1 MQPLQLFFNYRN
13 MREGPIYSL
22 PLNFPMDI
30 FALHNLSWILT
41 TPPVLGKEVIATI
54 AINPNSKD
62 NNKYE
67 TKGVYVS
74 ITNEPMEENYYN
86 NYITDEYKVTSL
98 GYDYPENHIEDWN
111 SKVNEEAAKEEKEQE
126 NARRWETIPEYKDPI
141 VPIREFFQSPHMTA
155 SRYVSPNGIKT
166 LVHSITPLANIEI
179 YNRSEGSTVRTGFAT
194 SGSFGNTNYNK
205 AHDILQAWSRAAGLY
220 DLVFTLNEVL
230 RPKGINISATY
241 GVDDDILEIKVG
253 LWDNGMY
260 KHGFPFTSY
269 YNCLDRILPMGVK
282 YVAHLADELKDND
295 DAINA
300 IQTIIRHVSSYMVGN
315 PSIAQAIK
323 DSELCR

>member
-13 MREGPIYSL
+13 VKDGPIYSL
-22 PLNFPMDI
+22 PLKFPESTFI
-30 FALHNLSWILT
+30 LHNLSWILAT
-41 TPPVLGKEVIATI
+41 SPVLGKEVIAVI

-111 SKVNEEAAKEEKEQE
+111 VNIEKERAKQETEEA
-126 NARRWETIPEYKDPI
+126 NAARWNAIPEYKDPI
-141 VPIREFFQSPHMTA
+141 VPIREIFDSPHMTA
-155 SRYVSPNGIKT
+155 IQGVNPNGTKT
-166 LVHSITPLANIEI
+166 LLYHVTSLANLEV
-179 YNRSEGSTVRTGFAT
+179 YSMGEGSTVKTGFAVNT
-194 SGSFGNTNYNK
+194 SFCNK
-205 AHDILQAWSRAAGLY
+205 SCDVVYDILQAWSRVAGLY
-220 DLVFTLNEVL
+220 DLTYTLHDTL

-241 GVDDDILEIKVG
+241 GVDDDVLEIKVG

-260 KHGFPFTSY
+260 KYGFPFTSY
-269 YNCLDRILPMGVK
+269 YSCLERILPMGTK
-282 YVAHLADELKDND
+282 YVVHLADALKDND
-295 DAINA
+295 DAISA
-300 IQTIIRHVSSYMVGN
+300 IQTIIRYVSNHMKDR
-315 PSIAQAIK
+315 PSIMQAIK
-323 DSELCR
+323 GSK

>member
-30 FALHNLSWILT
+30 FTLHNLSWILT

-111 SKVNEEAAKEEKEQE
+111 SKVEKEAKKNE
-126 NARRWETIPEYKDPI
+126 AEYVNAARWDAIPEHKDPI
-141 VPIREFFQSPHMTA
+141 SLIREFFNSPHMTA
-155 SRYVSPNGIKT
+155 TPGVDSNGVRT
-166 LVHSITPLANIEI
+166 LVYKITTLSDIVMYDTNKELPLK
-179 YNRSEGSTVRTGFAT
+179 TGFAT
-194 SGSFGNTNYNK
+194 DETCGGKSYAVVYS
-205 AHDILQAWSRAAGLY
+205 ILRAWSRVEWLY
-220 DLVFTLNEVL
+220 DLVDKLNEKL
-230 RPKGINISATY
+230 RPNGISISATSY
-241 GVDDDILEIKVG
+241 GIDSDTLDIKVG

-260 KHGFPFTSY
+260 KYGFPFTT
-269 YNCLDRILPMGVK
+269 YNHLEKIPAMGVK
-282 YVAHLADELKDND
+282 YIAHVADALRDNS

-300 IQTIIRHVSSYMVGN
+300 IQSIIVHAARHMLGKPTIEQIIRVEHM
-315 PSIAQAIK
+315 
-323 DSELCR
+323 

>member
-62 NNKYE
+62 SNKYE

-74 ITNEPMEENYYN
+74 LTNEPMEENYYN
-86 NYITDEYKVTSL
+86 NYITDEYKVTSI

-111 SKVNEEAAKEEKEQE
+111 VNVEKERAKQETEEA
-126 NARRWETIPEYKDPI
+126 NAARWNAIPEYKDPI
-141 VPIREFFQSPHMTA
+141 VPIREIFDSPHMSA
-155 SRYVSPNGIKT
+155 INGVNPNGTKT
-166 LVHSITPLANIEI
+166 LLYPITSLANLEI
-179 YNRSEGSTVRTGFAT
+179 YSMSEGSTVKTGFAT
-194 SGSFGNTNYNK
+194 NTSFCNNSCEVVY
-205 AHDILQAWSRAAGLY
+205 DILQAWSRVAGLY
-220 DLVFTLNEVL
+220 DLTYTLNEVL
-230 RPKGINISATY
+230 RSKGINISATY
-241 GVDDDILEIKVG
+241 GVDDDALEIKVG
-253 LWDNGMY
+253 LWENGMY
-260 KHGFPFTSY
+260 KYGFPFTSY
-269 YNCLDRILPMGVK
+269 YSCLEKILPIGTK
-282 YVAHLADELKDND
+282 YVVHLADALRDND

-300 IQTIIRHVSSYMVGN
+300 IQTIIRYVATYMKDK
-315 PSIAQAIK
+315 PSIMQAIK
-323 DSELCR
+323 GGK